1 MGDWTFKRDT
11 GIYKC
16 VAINKCGKA
25 EITAN
30 LTCKSKKDIILDSQL
45 PKGMSADRLKDLEKG
60 KAEDRS
66 EMEAEITAPK
76 FITQIKSRAVGEG
89 EPAHFECRV
98 EPKHDPK
105 LQIKWY
111 HNGKE
116 VDFGHRFRLT
126 FEFGYVALD
135 ILYTY
140 PEDEGEYVCKAFNEL
155 GEDITRAELRC
166 KELPAIQLEN
176 QVPKGMKKSE
186 YLVQMEATMK
196 KYQTEMFLTEDDV
209 YDSERRQPPRFV
221 TQIQS
226 ITSLEEMQA
235 TKFECQL
242 APVGDPNMKVE
253 WFWNGKPLSF
263 KTRFTP
269 IYDFGYV
276 AMNFGWVYPEDS
288 GEYICRATNLY
299 GTDETR
305 AIIKCSGK
313 TGIVYE
319 SQLPK
324 GMMSIDRI
332 REMESGWQR
341 APELLETETEKFKP
355 CFVTKPEGGSARF
368 CCRVTGYPKPRVMWL
383 INGHTVINGSR
394 HKLIYDGMWHLDIP
408 KCQDRDGGKIEV
420 IARNQCGEAYATTTL
435 TCKRRRDDCRSV
447 LRHNVKRDFINSD
460 EYRKP
465 EWLIKME
472 EIKERLA
479 TTVQAPKFIRE
490 IKEIRIKEGM
500 RGKFEAGFAGNPKP
514 DITWTF
520 NGQQLQNSKSVQIKV
535 REDSSTLTLIDCGFD
550 VAGIY
555 ECRAVNELGSD
566 KCRASLTVNKLTAE
580 EKADYEKAKADGLL
594 DLVDDEEEKVKEKK
608 RVKEEQKEKKQKKE
622 EKKVVKKTETK
633 VEEKKTYD
641 WKKGVKKTEKKEVVE
656 APKPEKITLKKP
668 KEIEK

>member
-1 MGDWTFKRDT
+1 MQIEWYHEGKPIQIGSRIHTLSDFGFVVLDIDWTFKRDSGT
-11 GIYKC
+11 YTCKA
-16 VAINKCGKA
+16 VNKNGSA
-25 EITAN
+25 EVCAT
-30 LTCKSKKDIILDSQL
+30 LTCKSRKDVNIDSQL
-45 PKGMSADRLKDLEKG
+45 PQGMSLEKL
-60 KAEDRS
+60 KALENKRAGSAIED
-66 EMEAEITAPK
+66 EAEITAPK
-76 FITQIKSRAVGEG
+76 FITQIESRAVGEG
-89 EPAHFECRV
+89 EPVHFNCRV

-111 HNGKE
+111 HNQKE
-116 VDFGHRFRLT
+116 LPSGSRFRIT
-126 FEFGYVALD
+126 HEFGYVALD
-135 ILYTY
+135 ILYVY
-140 PEDEGEYVCKAFNEL
+140 PEDEGEYVCKAIDEL
-155 GEDITRAELRC
+155 GEDITKCTLRC

-186 YLVQMEATMK
+186 QLVQMEAAMK
-196 KYQTEMFLTEDDV
+196 KYDQVMYLTEDDV
-209 YDSERRQPPRFV
+209 FDAEKRQPPRFV

-226 ITSLEEMQA
+226 ITTLVEMQA

-253 WFWNGKPLSF
+253 WFWNGKPLPF

-324 GMMSIDRI
+324 GMMSIEKI

-355 CFVTKPEGGSARF
+355 CFVTKPEAVSTTEGGSARF

-435 TCKRRRDDCRSV
+435 KVSRRKDDYRSV
-447 LRHNVKRDFINSD
+447 LKHNVKRDFLNSD
-460 EYRKP
+460 EYREP
-465 EWLIKME
+465 DWLVKM
-472 EIKERLA
+472 KELKKKLA
-479 TTVQAPKFIRE
+479 ETEQAPKFIRE
-490 IKEIRIKEGM
+490 IKEVRLKEGQ
-500 RGKFEAGFAGNPKP
+500 RARFEAGYAGYPRPEVVWYFQGEILK
-514 DITWTF
+514 
-520 NGQQLQNSKSVQIKV
+520 NSSKVQIKV
-535 REDSSTLTLIDCGFD
+535 REDSSTLTIIDCSFD
-550 VAGIY
+550 DAGIY
-555 ECRAVNELGSD
+555 ECRASNNLGTD
-566 KCRASLTVNKLTAE
+566 KTKGSLTVNKMTE
-580 EKADYEKAKADGLL
+580 QEKVEYEKLKASGLQAA
-594 DLVDDEEEKVKEKK
+594 VDDEEKKVIKKEQEKK
-608 RVKEEQKEKKQKKE
+608 AKEEKKE
-622 EKKVVKKTETK
+622 EKKK
-633 VEEKKTYD
+633 
-641 WKKGVKKTEKKEVVE
+641 
-656 APKPEKITLKKP
+656 
-668 KEIEK
+668 